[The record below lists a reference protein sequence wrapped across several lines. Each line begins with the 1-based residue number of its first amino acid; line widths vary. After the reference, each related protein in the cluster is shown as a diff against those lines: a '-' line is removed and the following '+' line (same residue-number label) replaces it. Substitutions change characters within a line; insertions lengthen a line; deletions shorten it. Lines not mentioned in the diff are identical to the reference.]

1 MRLFGVDIFNNDKG
15 KKPIAQTFPS
25 TVLDADSLNLPKGY
39 GGVNQLSIPFHFYG
53 NDSDKIEI
61 YRKIANTVH
70 VNLAITEIKNESFV
84 FNEPKKKA
92 FHIDFYDDDIINN
105 SIRDKIVDEVEN
117 LYRITR
123 FNDVGI
129 EWFEKFY
136 VDGRFIL
143 QTVVDDV
150 KKGIID
156 VVELDPSKVRKVK
169 FIPEPDS
176 NGVIDINDIEEAYL
190 YSNTHSKNVDMSQT
204 LYMTHSQYDTDTQI
218 VIKSD
223 SIVMTTSGIK
233 DMNSGKTIG
242 YLDKAIVPYNNLKM
256 MEESMIIFRVAR
268 APMRRAFYMDVGNL
282 QPNRAEAYM
291 KEMKDRFKIKVTYDS
306 NTGTFSGDRHIH
318 SMLEDYWLPRQGN
331 KTTEIQTLDGGSD
344 QSIIDEV
351 EYYKS
356 QLWLSLNVPQSRF
369 QEQASYIFGK
379 GVEIQRDEY
388 RFNKFIQILRNRFM
402 VIFDELLKRQLI
414 LKGII
419 KEYEWEEIRNSYFW
433 VYTEDNL
440 YAEYKNAEKIN
451 NIMDMLDRI
460 QPHTGTYF
468 SREWVRKNICKFTDD
483 EIKEIQAQNDAE
495 PIEEEE

>member
-39 GGVNQLSIPFHFYG
+39 GGVNQLTIPFHFYG
-53 NDSDKIEI
+53 NDADKIEI

-150 KKGIID
+150 KRGIID

-282 QPNRAEAYM
+282 QPNRAESYM

-344 QSIIDEV
+344 QSILDEV

>member
-39 GGVNQLSIPFHFYG
+39 GGVNQLTIPFHFYG

-92 FHIDFYDDDIINN
+92 FHIDFYDDDDINN

-123 FNDVGI
+123 FNDIGI

-223 SIVMTTSGIK
+223 SVVMTTSGIK

-268 APMRRAFYMDVGNL
+268 APMRRAFYVDVGNL

-318 SMLEDYWLPRQGN
+318 SMLEDYWLPRQSN

-344 QSIIDEV
+344 QSILDEV

-419 KEYEWEEIRNSYFW
+419 KEYEWEEIRDSYFW